1 VNKSQRI
8 VWVAILWLGL
18 WGTRAQGQL
27 EFEGPPIDY
36 GKVHPTDRVAQLGQA
51 LESGSLALEE
61 DRKFGLL
68 PAVLKALEIP
78 QESQTLVFSKTSFQL
93 HKISPGRPRALYF
106 NDDVYVGWVQG
117 SDIIEL
123 AAADKDQG
131 AIFYTVEPN
140 SEGKPRVLRDQGQCL
155 ICHASSRTQSVPGF
169 LVRSVYSTPAG
180 RFVTGSPTFVTD
192 HSSPF
197 QERWGGW
204 YVTGKHGD
212 MRHLGNV
219 TCTDESRPG
228 WIDSEAG
235 ANQTELPNRVK
246 PTSYLKPTSDIVA
259 LMVLEHQTQMHNW
272 VTRAGF
278 EARTASYQDRG
289 INEALGRPVD
299 FESES
304 TGRRIASVG
313 DKLVRYMLMVDEF
326 QLTAPVSGT
335 SGFAESFSERGPK
348 DSEGRSLY
356 QLDLQ
361 KRLFKYPCSFLV
373 YSEQFDALPKRMKS
387 YIGERLHAIL
397 LGNEPVRGY
406 ERLSA
411 DDRKAIAEILAE
423 TKSEFWREFV
433 IAGTAG

>member
-1 VNKSQRI
+1 MNRSHI
-8 VWVAILWLGL
+8 VWATLFLLGV
-18 WGTRAQGQL
+18 WGARAHGQL
-27 EFEGPPIDY
+27 EFEGPPVNY
-36 GKVHPTDRVAQLGQA
+36 GEVPATDRVAELGKA
-51 LESGSLALEE
+51 LESGSVALEE
-61 DRKFGLL
+61 HDKFGFL
-68 PAVLKALEIP
+68 PAVLKLLDIP

-117 SDIIEL
+117 SDVIEL

-131 AIFYTVEPN
+131 AVLYTVEPD

-155 ICHASSRTQSVPGF
+155 ICHASSRTQNVPGF
-169 LVRSVYSTPAG
+169 LVRSVYTTPAG
-180 RFVTGSPTFVTD
+180 RFVSGTPAFVTD

-197 QERWGGW
+197 EERWGGW

-219 TCTDESRPG
+219 TCTDESKPG
-228 WIDSEAG
+228 WLDVEAG
-235 ANQTELPNRVK
+235 ANRTELPRRVR

-272 VTRAGF
+272 FTRANF
-278 EARTASYQDRG
+278 EARTALYQDRG
-289 INEALGRPVD
+289 INEALDRPLD
-299 FESES
+299 YESES

-313 DKLVRYMLMVDEF
+313 EKLVRYLLMVDEF

-335 SGFAESFSERGPK
+335 SGFAELFRERGPK

-356 QLDLQ
+356 QLDLNT
-361 KRLFKYPCSFLV
+361 RLFKYPCSFLI
-373 YSEQFDALPKRMKS
+373 YSAQFDALPNRVKS

-397 LGNEPVRGY
+397 LSEQPVKGY
-406 ERLSA
+406 ERLSPE
-411 DDRKAIAEILAE
+411 DRKAVAQILAE
-423 TKSEFWREFV
+423 TRPEFWHEFV
-433 IAGTAG
+433 VKGTAS